1 MSNPMNGAEEPSSSD
16 STYVSGF
23 LRKSKGNKPFD
34 ESNRL
39 RYVVS
44 NGFNV
49 SYYKSETS
57 KECLGHFDLR
67 NVVMLEPVPDSI
79 APNAVSLHIAE
90 GSSERVKKKLIFSFA
105 DEPSSKASWLAAW
118 CSAVV
123 PTCID
128 PSLITYGS
136 DELAREFDEDYARQR
151 AVAAK
156 RNLLKKKA
164 PTTQPLSPRHS
175 PAAKYHRQ
183 QYVSYDVT
191 VPEGA
196 VAGDTL
202 RMLLGEQQEVQI
214 VVPEGAHAGA
224 VLEFELPAFEHVKEQ
239 LPPATP
245 PATPPGG
252 VSRAPSAATEIHVA
266 PQSVAG
272 PSAAAATRIVQF
284 NDRRAE
290 LEQARQAAVV
300 VLQARVR
307 GRLTRKR
314 TPNRPRRTDVDDDE
328 EEEDAAVAV
337 VEKVVETALMSTCT
351 RAPPMST

>member
-1 MSNPMNGAEEPSSSD
+1 M
-16 STYVSGF
+16 
-23 LRKSKGNKPFD
+23 
-34 ESNRL
+34 
-39 RYVVS
+39 
-44 NGFNV
+44 
-49 SYYKSETS
+49 
-57 KECLGHFDLR
+57 
-67 NVVMLEPVPDSI
+67 
-79 APNAVSLHIAE
+79 
-90 GSSERVKKKLIFSFA
+90 
-105 DEPSSKASWLAAW
+105 
-118 CSAVV
+118 
-123 PTCID
+123 
-128 PSLITYGS
+128 
-136 DELAREFDEDYARQR
+136 
-151 AVAAK
+151 
-156 RNLLKKKA
+156 
-164 PTTQPLSPRHS
+164 
-175 PAAKYHRQ
+175 
-183 QYVSYDVT
+183 T

-214 VVPEGAHAGA
+214 VVPEGAYAGA
-224 VLEFELPAFEHVKEQ
+224 VLEFELPAFEHVE
-239 LPPATP
+239 P

-314 TPNRPRRTDVDDDE
+314 TPNRPRRTEVDDEE